1 MSQAHTHSL
10 SPIDIE
16 EQDNNKILQ
25 LVSFKLGEEE
35 FAVDILIV
43 SEIIRLVQITP
54 VPHAPHFIEG
64 VINLRG
70 RVLPVVGLRKR
81 FHMPEVE
88 QTEQTRII
96 VMMWENQ
103 LVGFLVDS
111 VSEVLRIPTN
121 TVENAPPVVAGVGAE
136 YIEGVGKLDDR
147 LLILLNM
154 GFLFANSELPEN
166 AMAPATVQ

>member
-1 MSQAHTHSL
+1 MSQAHEIKPNSV
-10 SPIDIE
+10 D
-16 EQDNNKILQ
+16 EQNNKILQ
-25 LVSFKLGEEE
+25 LVSFKLGDEE

-81 FHMPEVE
+81 FHMPEIE
-88 QTEQTRII
+88 QTDQTRII
-96 VMMWENQ
+96 VMVWENQ

-111 VSEVLRIPTN
+111 VSEVLRIPAN

-154 GFLFANSELPEN
+154 GFLFANSDIPETMALP
-166 AMAPATVQ
+166 TIK

>member
-1 MSQAHTHSL
+1 MSQTQEINSNNKE
-10 SPIDIE
+10 PD
-16 EQDNNKILQ
+16 NKILQ

-43 SEIIRLVQITP
+43 NDIIRLVPITP

-70 RVLPVVGLRKR
+70 RILPVVSFRKR

-88 QTEQTRII
+88 QTNQTRII
-96 VMMWENQ
+96 VMVWENQ

-111 VSEVLRIPTN
+111 VSEVLRIPSN
-121 TVENAPPVVAGVGAE
+121 TVDAE
-136 YIEGVGKLDDR
+136 YIEGVGKIDDN

-154 GFLFANSELPEN
+154 NFLFSNTQVSQLDMPTIA
-166 AMAPATVQ
+166 

>member
-1 MSQAHTHSL
+1 MSQAHPTNI
-10 SPIDIE
+10 SPLTAEDID
-16 EQDNNKILQ
+16 NTILQ
-25 LVSFKLGEEE
+25 LVSFKLGDEE

-88 QTEQTRII
+88 QTDQTRII

-111 VSEVLRIPTN
+111 VSEVLRIPAN

-136 YIEGVGKLDDR
+136 YIKGVGKLDDR

-154 GFLFANSELPEN
+154 GFLFANSE
-166 AMAPATVQ
+166 VQETINMPSVQ

>member
-1 MSQAHTHSL
+1 MSQASTQS
-10 SPIDIE
+10 IDQFDLQ
-16 EQDNNKILQ
+16 QDNNTILQ
-25 LVSFKLGEEE
+25 LVTFRLGEEE

-88 QTEQTRII
+88 RTDQTRII

-111 VSEVLRIPTN
+111 VSEVLRIPAS
-121 TVENAPPVVAGVGAE
+121 TVEKAPPVVAGVGAE

-154 GFLFANSELPEN
+154 GYLFASSELPDTNN
-166 AMAPATVQ
+166 ANQVQ

>member
-1 MSQAHTHSL
+1 MSQTQEINSNNKE
-10 SPIDIE
+10 PD
-16 EQDNNKILQ
+16 NKILQ

-43 SEIIRLVQITP
+43 NDIIRLVPITP

-70 RVLPVVGLRKR
+70 RILPVVSFRKR

-88 QTEQTRII
+88 QTNQTRII
-96 VMMWENQ
+96 VMVWENQ

-111 VSEVLRIPTN
+111 VSEVLRIPSN
-121 TVENAPPVVAGVGAE
+121 TVESAPPVIAGVGAE
-136 YIEGVGKLDDR
+136 YIEGVGKIDDN

-154 GFLFANSELPEN
+154 NFLFSNTQVSQLDMPTIA
-166 AMAPATVQ
+166 